1 MKKYTILYLAIKME
15 IMSLA
20 LETGYKCKNCDG
32 YIFGNYVWLEQ
43 KMYFRG
49 QCKCSYWLVKTT
61 QLWQT
66 FN

>member
-1 MKKYTILYLAIKME
+1 ME

-20 LETGYKCKNCDG
+20 LQTGYKCKNCDG
-32 YIFGNYVWLEQ
+32 NIFGYYVWIEQ

-49 QCKCSYWLVKTT
+49 QCKCSYWLVKAT
-61 QLWQT
+61 QLRQT